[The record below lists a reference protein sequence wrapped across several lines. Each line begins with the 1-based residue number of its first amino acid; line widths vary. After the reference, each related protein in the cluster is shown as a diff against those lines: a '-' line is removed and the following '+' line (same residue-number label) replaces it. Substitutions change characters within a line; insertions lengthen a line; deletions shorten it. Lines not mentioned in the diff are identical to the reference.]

1 MVTLVMRPDFTSSRN
16 CEYSIGA
23 CAAWRVLNWLNT
35 VISTSPM
42 TSQMTRF
49 LSMLFKRFAPSEE
62 IHLTGRASHVPPR
75 KSPPIHPERQG
86 VLRLLRLET
95 SYSDVRALRRRPRH
109 GTL

>member
-1 MVTLVMRPDFTSSRN
+1 MVTLEIFPDFTSSRN

-49 LSMLFKRFAPSEE
+49 LSILFKTMLLGCHCGDCGDYCTAARVR
-62 IHLTGRASHVPPR
+62 HLTARVNPTLPR
-75 KSPPIHPERQG
+75 KSRPIHPAKPG
-86 VLRLLRLET
+86 ALRLLL
-95 SYSDVRALRRRPRH
+95 S
-109 GTL
+109 GTAP

>member
-49 LSMLFKRFAPSEE
+49 LSMLFNALAPCRLLLGQLLLHRAKE
-62 IHLTGRASHVPPR
+62 IHLTRRASCAPPR
-75 KSPPIHPERQG
+75 TAPVIHPAKPG
-86 VLRLLRLET
+86 V
-95 SYSDVRALRRRPRH
+95 
-109 GTL
+109 